1 MLIRDIGGPVSY
13 EPWKLSSLFSPIS
26 HRVQEHAFPKA
37 SLVFRNSAQPGVDS
51 SFTILCMDA
60 RVDPD
65 VDILLVSLIL
75 KKLTVRLIYDLVVSS
90 SLEVTSSWRVAS
102 MEVTSANFSRSMK
115 SFEIAS
121 LMQVG
126 EASKLANT
134 LMPSKHTLYT
144 AMVLKGV

>member
-13 EPWKLSSLFSPIS
+13 ESCKLSSLFSPIS

-75 KKLTVRLIYDLVVSS
+75 KKLTVRLIYDAWL
-90 SLEVTSSWRVAS
+90 
-102 MEVTSANFSRSMK
+102 
-115 SFEIAS
+115 
-121 LMQVG
+121 
-126 EASKLANT
+126 
-134 LMPSKHTLYT
+134 
-144 AMVLKGV
+144 